1 MQPIPKVFRFDA
13 EMQKDFEQIKRQF
26 KEKFGVIPSN
36 SSIITLLLQTY
47 KNSKPNIRRKPKSRK
62 KFLVEM

>member
-1 MQPIPKVFRFDA
+1 MQPIPKVFKFDE
-13 EMQKDFEQIKRQF
+13 EMRQDFEQIKRQF

-36 SSIITLLLQTY
+36 SSIMTLLLQTY
-47 KNSKPNIRRKPKSRK
+47 KNSKPNIKRKPKSRK